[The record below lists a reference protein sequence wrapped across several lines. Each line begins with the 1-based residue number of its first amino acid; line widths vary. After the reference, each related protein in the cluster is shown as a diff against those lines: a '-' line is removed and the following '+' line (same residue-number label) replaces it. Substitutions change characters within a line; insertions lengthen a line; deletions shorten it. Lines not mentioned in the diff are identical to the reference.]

1 MLSLVEVKMKAT
13 DDELSELHR
22 KLAGEIPDIDVPGQ
36 IKPSWQEIS
45 EGLDLLLTPKE
56 EVKNQ

>member
-1 MLSLVEVKMKAT
+1 MKAT